1 VRRSFRK
8 YVAPTIAF
16 SLLSLLWISSAG
28 AECADD
34 VGGLRVA
41 CKCGDLVVGDV
52 HLRSDDPVV
61 SERCL
66 GDGLIVRAAP
76 DAATVVVDLSGL
88 TLVGQGFGTGLRV
101 IFGGKQGAQIR
112 GGSAGQAGEIVG
124 FDTGLSARGARSVAE
139 VRDLVLRANRR
150 DGLRLTGQGTRIV
163 NVSAYDNGKDGL
175 RVRSHGMV
183 LEGVESAGNARAGV
197 HVTGESAQV
206 QGRSR
211 GNGKEGIRAS
221 GRGHDLS
228 GVETGGNAAADVG
241 PRRGR

>member
-1 VRRSFRK
+1 
-8 YVAPTIAF
+8 
-16 SLLSLLWISSAG
+16 
-28 AECADD
+28 
-34 VGGLRVA
+34 
-41 CKCGDLVVGDV
+41 VVGDV

-61 SERCL
+61 AERCL

-112 GGSAGQAGEIVG
+112 GGSDGHAGEIVG
-124 FDTGLSARGARSVAE
+124 FDTGLSARGAHSVAE
-139 VRDLVLRANRR
+139 VRDVVLRANRR
-150 DGLRLTGQGTRIV
+150 DGLRLTGQGTRII

-183 LEGVESAGNARAGV
+183 LEGVDTAGNAGAGM

-228 GVETGGNAAADVG
+228 GVETGSNAAADVE
-241 PRRGR
+241 RGRGR